1 MQIDIRTG
9 PDPQQFLIYPTTG
22 EKSLD
27 ISITACK
34 HGSIP
39 ASFGVWYHDGKH
51 QCHYGCVPVIDI
63 SVPKSQRTNLNKLLL
78 CWLGAVCPNYKP
90 NLQLDIFKPCI
101 THYPPKLD
109 RADLSCGSEPLTI
122 ACRHRNLQEQQVDDP
137 GKLKAKFFSIPGRC
151 RVSHTPGACA
161 GSCDCSAWQFGKLF
175 QGHIRGPSWG
185 KAHPSLW

>member
-1 MQIDIRTG
+1 MEAYQQVLGFDITMANTNAIM
-9 PDPQQFLIYPTTG
+9 DMCQWSTYLYPKAK
-22 EKSLD
+22 EP
-27 ISITACK
+27 ISISSSYADW
-34 HGSIP
+34 
-39 ASFGVWYHDGKH
+39 AQF
-51 QCHYGCVPVIDI
+51 
-63 SVPKSQRTNLNKLLL
+63 
-78 CWLGAVCPNYKP
+78 CPNYKP

-109 RADLSCGSEPLTI
+109 RADLSCGSEPLPI

-137 GKLKAKFFSIPGRC
+137 GKWKAKFFSIPGRC

-175 QGHIRGPSWG
+175 QGRIQGPSWG